1 MVNSNCNNVITL
13 KQYGPTCWFNSIL
26 MAVLY
31 GDNSRKLLLKKS
43 QSWNDK
49 ILIFKTIK
57 YILKKKFLRT
67 SNLFK
72 DYQYFDKVRPEY
84 ILEKLYSYNK
94 KKFNFNPKKNKGFLS
109 SLYIRKVYKLLGV
122 KVLYLDLHENILY
135 YSLYN
140 NAIPSMKNDNNIGIR
155 IKYVPKVK
163 VMEKFDQPDVIIVNM
178 SSLKTYGDE
187 YYKYP
192 SYYTVPKDSPFYN
205 IVKLDDNVKINK
217 AEYVQDSV
225 LLGNWN
231 KSSSKLGHS
240 IAGIKCKG
248 EKFVYNGWTRS
259 TIDSHINDLK
269 ISPDDAQNEN
279 LWLIKIID
287 KKVVYINSKNKKVL
301 SYLPKE
307 GKVIGNNIDV
317 PCELMK
323 YGWDVNRNSDFCL
336 NLSKCALDLH
346 GDNSIN
352 KLQNNKLCFS
362 FNKGERQIIYINKNS
377 SAIDSD
383 SSSHTKCPKA
393 DKVINPA
400 TGRCI
405 KIENLK
411 KRVHN

>member
-205 IVKLDDNVKINK
+205 IV
-217 AEYVQDSV
+217 
-225 LLGNWN
+225 
-231 KSSSKLGHS
+231 
-240 IAGIKCKG
+240 
-248 EKFVYNGWTRS
+248 
-259 TIDSHINDLK
+259 
-269 ISPDDAQNEN
+269 
-279 LWLIKIID
+279 
-287 KKVVYINSKNKKVL
+287 L
-301 SYLPKE
+301 S
-307 GKVIGNNIDV
+307 
-317 PCELMK
+317 
-323 YGWDVNRNSDFCL
+323 
-336 NLSKCALDLH
+336 
-346 GDNSIN
+346 
-352 KLQNNKLCFS
+352 
-362 FNKGERQIIYINKNS
+362 
-377 SAIDSD
+377 
-383 SSSHTKCPKA
+383 
-393 DKVINPA
+393 
-400 TGRCI
+400 
-405 KIENLK
+405 
-411 KRVHN
+411 